1 MENHQVSVTK
11 CGIPIIQK
19 TTFVVLDIVDGV
31 SAPIWETENYLDAL
45 AMLTDLR
52 KVCPFIHQYKIQ
64 IKS

>member
-1 MENHQVSVTK
+1 MENHQVRATK

-31 SAPIWETENYLDAL
+31 SAPLLETENYLVAIRK
-45 AMLTDLR
+45 LTDLR
-52 KVCPFIHQYKIQ
+52 KLCPFIHQFKIQ